1 MRKRIK
7 TNSVTVI
14 IEQVAEQE
22 RKKELRNKKNY
33 GEVVTDIMQE
43 AQCSWAEAKK
53 IWKFKIVEQAIARE
67 LQKI

>member
-7 TNSVTVI
+7 TNSVTVV

-43 AQCSWAEAKK
+43 AQCSWTEAKK

>member
-7 TNSVTVI
+7 TNSVTVV

-22 RKKELRNKKNY
+22 RKKELRNKMNY

-43 AQCSWAEAKK
+43 AQCSWTEAKR